1 MQKNQN
7 LVLPFTLNLLQ
18 KSNRPPSIPP
28 MRGEEI
34 LLPLRFGEG
43 WGGVFRIYARG
54 LFCLLSVFLL
64 LNQDICVSS
73 PLPTVLAQTSE
84 TTKTQVEAEQLLTQ
98 GIEQLD
104 AKQFEAALESFQ
116 QFQMIQQQ
124 IGDRYGEA
132 VALNN
137 LALVYY
143 YQGQYEK
150 AIALQRESMQIFW
163 DISERS
169 GIGTSLNN
177 QCVANLSLEEYQK
190 AIEVCHGA
198 IAIFRNMSD
207 LTREA
212 AALNNMGM
220 AYEMLEA
227 YDRAIGYFQEALLT
241 AKTNNDL
248 AGEVI
253 TLKNMADAYSKMG
266 QTTQAEEMEEQAV
279 AISQEIE
286 KQQGT
291 GQIISSNDNLLIR
304 ENQRSLVIIVK

>member
-7 LVLPFTLNLLQ
+7 LVFPFT
-18 KSNRPPSIPP
+18 
-28 MRGEEI
+28 
-34 LLPLRFGEG
+34 
-43 WGGVFRIYARG
+43 
-54 LFCLLSVFLL
+54 FCLLSVLL
-64 LNQDICVSS
+64 LFNQNICVSS
-73 PLPTVLAQTSE
+73 PRPKVLAQTSE

-104 AKQFEAALESFQ
+104 TKQFEAALESFQ
-116 QFQMIQQQ
+116 QFQTIQQQ

-177 QCVANLSLEEYQK
+177 QCVANLSLQEYQK

-198 IAIFRNMSD
+198 IAIFRNMGD
-207 LTREA
+207 LTRQA
-212 AALNNMGM
+212 VGLNNMGM
-220 AYEMLEA
+220 AYEMLGD

-266 QTTQAEEMEEQAV
+266 QTTQAEELEEQAV

-286 KQQGT
+286 KQRET

-304 ENQRSLVIIVK
+304 ENQRSLIILFN